1 MEIIPAID
9 LIDGKCVRLSQG
21 DFARRTVYAD
31 DPVAIAKSFDDV
43 GISRLHM
50 VDLDGARRGSPVNL
64 GILEAVAASTR
75 LVIDVGGGVK
85 RDEDVARVFDA
96 GAAIVNVS
104 SVAVK
109 EADKLKRWLAEFGG
123 ERFLLA
129 ADIKGGKIAI
139 SGWQEETEIDL
150 LPFLKNWSD
159 RGVTQAFVTDVARDG
174 ELRGPAFETYKQVIR
189 DLPAVKLIASGGV
202 GSLADLE
209 KLRAIGCSAAIVGK
223 AIYEGRISLAAISKF
238 INAG

>member
-75 LVIDVGGGVK
+75 LVIDFGGGVK

-96 GAAIVNVS
+96 GAAIVNVG

-150 LPFLKNWSD
+150 LPFLKNW
-159 RGVTQAFVTDVARDG
+159 
-174 ELRGPAFETYKQVIR
+174 
-189 DLPAVKLIASGGV
+189 
-202 GSLADLE
+202 
-209 KLRAIGCSAAIVGK
+209 
-223 AIYEGRISLAAISKF
+223 
-238 INAG
+238 